1 MTNKELLSRIYQ
13 ALKPYRSRLIVSMF
27 AMAAVA
33 LCTGAQTYM
42 IKDGL
47 DKIFIEK
54 NDFYLYSFTLI
65 IVLIF
70 GIKGAFYYTY
80 DVLLEWVG

>member
-1 MTNKELLSRIYQ
+1 MMTNKALLHRIYQ
-13 ALKPYRSRLIVSMF
+13 ALEPYRSKLIISML

-54 NDFYLYSFTLI
+54 NAFYLYSFTVI
-65 IVLIF
+65 IILIF
-70 GIKGAFYYTY
+70 GIKGVFYYTY
-80 DVLLEWVG
+80 DVLL